1 MVDGLTLIRA
11 IAFTSPL
18 VLFVVYTLYVF
29 YQHAR
34 YSHIPGPKR
43 TSFYLGNLPELRHWR
58 GTGTAV
64 DLFFSWTL
72 EHGTVLVFWVFH
84 SPVLIVSEPE
94 LLKKCVLTLNL
105 PKADKAYKYLRYPF
119 GVRTVGTGIVSE
131 TNHKEWKWKR
141 AMLNQTFHRKYLMNL
156 MKEFNNSCDIFLE
169 KIGHLADGKTRVNT
183 SAEFARVTLD
193 IISKVGFNIDTKS
206 ITDEHSA
213 FLPAVSLCLE
223 GILKAM
229 RTPFWSFQPSTHPHI
244 KKISDAVQ
252 LLRRFAAQVIHEP
265 RVAKARGEETPKD
278 VLEHILNEADK
289 NTRRISVED
298 MVDNFLTVFVAG

>member
-1 MVDGLTLIRA
+1 MVDVLTLICA

-29 YQHAR
+29 HQHAR

-58 GTGTAV
+58 ETGTAV

-84 SPVLIVSEPE
+84 SPILIVSEPE

-119 GVRTVGTGIVSE
+119 GIRTVGTGIVSE
-131 TNHKEWKWKR
+131 TNHEEWKWKR
-141 AMLNQTFHRKYLMNL
+141 AMLNQAFHRKHLMNL

-169 KIGHLADGKTRVNT
+169 KIGRLADGKTRVNM

-193 IISKVGFNIDTKS
+193 IISKVNWVVPENIHTPTTGGIEILPPS
-206 ITDEHSA
+206 HA
-213 FLPAVSLCLE
+213 FRNSKMLHPPCIRNSRLLPPPPPLSLSEFQRC
-223 GILKAM
+223 
-229 RTPFWSFQPSTHPHI
+229 FQPL
-244 KKISDAVQ
+244 Q
-252 LLRRFAAQVIHEP
+252 
-265 RVAKARGEETPKD
+265 
-278 VLEHILNEADK
+278 
-289 NTRRISVED
+289 
-298 MVDNFLTVFVAG
+298 NFLFNLLTPRKSFFSTS